1 LEKTNPLQNV
11 LIISGHPNL
20 KSSRANR
27 VILETLAASDLNAEI
42 RYLDKLYASGA
53 IDVASEQKRME
64 DAGVIVFQFPLYWY
78 AAPAILKQWME
89 DVYTFGFAFGPEG
102 SKLKGKTFLASTT
115 VGSGEEKY
123 APSESKSSCK
133 SIETFLRPLTELAKF
148 SEMKALD
155 PIYSFKMAYIT
166 GVHTDDDNHAMIQRA
181 KAHAEKVI
189 TAIKNQ
195 AS

>member
-1 LEKTNPLQNV
+1 LQNV

-64 DAGVIVFQFPLYWY
+64 DADVIVFQFPLYWY

-89 DVYTFGFAFGPEG
+89 DVYTFDFAFGPEG
-102 SKLKGKTFLASTT
+102 SKLKGKKFLASTT